1 MQNPT
6 LTVFLTGKYN
16 RQSLRDILEGLT
28 VSDIVGIGGVEFIS
42 CLGQKDRIVGLRL
55 WEEVL
60 KPVRDVWV
68 SCKVLSD
75 PYLAAKK
82 ELDDL
87 LQKLLPPPA
96 VSGQT

>member
-1 MQNPT
+1 MQNPA

-28 VSDIVGIGGVEFIS
+28 VSDLVGIGGVEFIS
-42 CLGQKDRIVGLRL
+42 CLNQKDRIIGLRL

-60 KPVRDVWV
+60 NPVRAAWV
-68 SCKVLSD
+68 ACKVHSE

-87 LQKLLPPPA
+87 LQKLLPTPA
-96 VSGQT
+96 VTGQN